1 MAIIP
6 DIRRRIPGL
15 TIFALALVFSSS
27 RAQKAI
33 TLSEPPAPLLPQ
45 RFGEWRRIDTAQPS
59 SVNLLANVSKEA
71 LAECG
76 PKRTEAG
83 EYSHDGHRIQVEAI
97 EFGDRTGATSA
108 FTLAEQHGMK
118 LGTTLG
124 ASDAIGESPE
134 SMGEVLFMQG
144 TSLVVADFGTAVTES
159 DLASL
164 KPLSTGLP
172 KIAGNRGIA
181 PLLPT
186 LVPHEGMVEG
196 SVKYALGP
204 ASYAAEGGVFSS
216 SHLGWDHE
224 LEAATAQY
232 NDARGR
238 ETLTLLM
245 YPTPTIAENYAK
257 SLKPDLKSME
267 SGGVTAVLHREG
279 LLVMVASGA
288 FSPSAASQMMSKIHL
303 KQMTFNQDVQP
314 AFPVVAKQTF
324 SLLTNIAILSGV
336 LMAGAVLLG
345 LFLGVG
351 RATFRVMRGKPAA
364 VEPEF
369 LSLHLSPQ
377 SKPAQFQLSH
387 EDKREESR

>member
-1 MAIIP
+1 MAFIAP
-6 DIRRRIPGL
+6 MQRTGL
-15 TIFALALVFSSS
+15 LIAVGLGFALNAAV
-27 RAQKAI
+27 AQKPVTI
-33 TLSEPPAPLLPQ
+33 SEPPTPLLPQ
-45 RFGEWRRIDTAQPS
+45 RFGVWREVTAAKPAS
-59 SVNLLANVSKEA
+59 DNALANISKEA

-76 PKRTEAG
+76 LQRTETS
-83 EYSHDGHRIQVEAI
+83 EYAHDGRTVRVEAM
-97 EFGDRTGATSA
+97 EFNDRTGATSA
-108 FTLAEQHGMK
+108 FTLAEAPGMK
-118 LGTTLG
+118 PGTTVG
-124 ASDAIGESPE
+124 ASDAFGGPSR
-134 SMGEVLFMQG
+134 SAGDVLFLQG
-144 TSLVVADFGTAVTES
+144 TSVVLADFGTPVTSS
-159 DLASL
+159 DIESL
-164 KPLSTGLP
+164 KPLAAALP
-172 KIAGNRGIA
+172 KIGGNRGIA

-186 LVPHEGMVEG
+186 LIPRDGLVQG

-204 ASYAAEGGVFSS
+204 VSYAAEGGVLASD
-216 SHLGWDHE
+216 HLGWDHE

-232 NDARGR
+232 DDSRGK

-257 SLKPDLKSME
+257 SIDAAIKQAAPGAPTSM
-267 SGGVTAVLHREG
+267 LHREG
-279 LLVMVASGA
+279 LLVMVASGT
-288 FSPSAASQMMSKIHL
+288 FSPSAAARMMSDIHL

-364 VEPEF
+364 IEPEF

-377 SKPAQFQLSH
+377 SKPAQFQSS
-387 EDKREESR
+387 EGNEQDSGAR